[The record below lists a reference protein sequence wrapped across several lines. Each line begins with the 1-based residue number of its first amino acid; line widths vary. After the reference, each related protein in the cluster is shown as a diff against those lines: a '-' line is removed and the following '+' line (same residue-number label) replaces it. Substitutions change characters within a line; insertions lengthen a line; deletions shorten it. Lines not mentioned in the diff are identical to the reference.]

1 MWNPRRVKQ
10 IGEHSYAFI
19 ECDVPSLPEKNSKR
33 KGFKF
38 HSGVEDQLFNS
49 NVKSRPTAVQF
60 LQEKGWITGKRTQDS
75 QGQDS
80 LEETIELTQAFQDM
94 GLFEKISRGHPPSA
108 RIIRNFRNKLQ
119 TLEFLH
125 TDEFFD
131 LKIDVDNPNDAWK
144 RLPLRTNYRSM
155 QTVDGKS
162 YLRLRKEGIESIY
175 QKNAVY
181 FAKNDDKTPI
191 TVDLHARERQDNP
204 NFSYQSIFRNQH
216 WRRIDIIANN
226 WIREYMTIQIMV
238 DGVMVGLFE
247 MNLQDEDDSP
257 HNGKLCLYLNN
268 VQVSLECPDYKL
280 SK

>member
-1 MWNPRRVKQ
+1 
-10 IGEHSYAFI
+10 
-19 ECDVPSLPEKNSKR
+19 
-33 KGFKF
+33 
-38 HSGVEDQLFNS
+38 
-49 NVKSRPTAVQF
+49 

-155 QTVDGKS
+155 QTVDCKS

-216 WRRIDIIANN
+216 WWRIDAIANN